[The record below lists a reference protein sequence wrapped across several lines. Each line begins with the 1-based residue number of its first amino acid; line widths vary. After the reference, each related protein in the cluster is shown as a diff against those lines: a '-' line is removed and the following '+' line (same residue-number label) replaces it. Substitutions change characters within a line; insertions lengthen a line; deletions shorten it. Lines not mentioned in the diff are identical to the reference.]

1 MCGRTKIIASAQ
13 IFRPQSILPLPL
25 PLPHLLTLLT
35 KFVKINQGNIILIF
49 IGLEMTFHFILLF
62 PRNVLV
68 LMIVLIIGFELI
80 LQVKLMK
87 GGMETRCHK

>member
-25 PLPHLLTLLT
+25 PHLLTLLT
-35 KFVKINQGNIILIF
+35 TFVKINQGNIILIF

-87 GGMETRCHK
+87 GGMKTRCHK

>member
-25 PLPHLLTLLT
+25 PHLLTLLT
-35 KFVKINQGNIILIF
+35 TFVKINQGNIILIF
-49 IGLEMTFHFILLF
+49 IGSEMTFHLTLPKKCPIFG
-62 PRNVLV
+62 
-68 LMIVLIIGFELI
+68 IVLIIGFELI

-87 GGMETRCHK
+87 GGMKTRCHK